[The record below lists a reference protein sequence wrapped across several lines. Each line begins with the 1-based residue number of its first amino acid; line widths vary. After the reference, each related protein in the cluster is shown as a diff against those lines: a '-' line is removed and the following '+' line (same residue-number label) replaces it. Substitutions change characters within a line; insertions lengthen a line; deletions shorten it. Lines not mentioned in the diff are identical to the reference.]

1 MPKRI
6 DQLDNRVPLNDDWV
20 VSTITDG
27 VAGRSRLYQLVRNG
41 LDQSVDAGGNSL
53 PIIGPQRSVGGVG
66 GHILLIPGKKAGG
79 AGGDY
84 PDYWGRVY
92 FVTSGSSPSGSDTY
106 LAFDAETVTLAAGEI
121 GQGKT
126 LLLRG
131 GSNTYCWVHIGQ
143 NITNAGPTV
152 VIAGPMQVEGLFVVG
167 TNDIDETK
175 RGIYSEDFT
184 SFDIVNAKL
193 LWPRKIT
200 SLAGSNSGAPDVGI
214 ERAGSGVLKITNGSS
229 GGGSFSSPSSTFS
242 LSSTTNNLAV
252 GSTSHLR
259 INPSGSVDLTGLSP
273 TGSGHI
279 DGRQLSL
286 FNVGSGTVMLKHL
299 SGLSSSGNRLYTQ
312 IGSDL
317 AVAPGRSAQMTYDA
331 TSGYFRVSGGTS
343 GVDSAAGP
351 SGSLQYS
358 SSGVLAGSSGV
369 STNGND
375 LFVQGK
381 FLSGSTYGRCG
392 LYVLSKVTLSAT
404 TEPLTTDG
412 QALNSNNQIV
422 LPNDSTYLFDI
433 LISAQRED
441 VVGERAA
448 FRFEGVAFRNTGAGT
463 VDILIG
469 GVSKTT
475 VSRSSVP
482 WDVLIEADVVRGAM
496 SVRVTGE
503 VSKTIRWVA
512 AVKTVEVQNAA

>member
-1 MPKRI
+1 LL
-6 DQLDNRVPLNDDWV
+6 QSGT
-20 VSTITDG
+20 STICTIHIGDSIETGPAITVSGPTIFDG
-27 VAGRSRLYQLVRNG
+27 LVIGGSATITSTKNG
-41 LDQSVDAGGNSL
+41 LYSRDFS
-53 PIIGPQRSVGGVG
+53 
-66 GHILLIPGKKAGG
+66 
-79 AGGDY
+79 
-84 PDYWGRVY
+84 
-92 FVTSGSSPSGSDTY
+92 
-106 LAFDAETVTLAAGEI
+106 AFDV
-121 GQGKT
+121 
-126 LLLRG
+126 
-131 GSNTYCWVHIGQ
+131 
-143 NITNAGPTV
+143 
-152 VIAGPMQVEGLFVVG
+152 
-167 TNDIDETK
+167 
-175 RGIYSEDFT
+175 
-184 SFDIVNAKL
+184 VNAKL
-193 LWPRKIT
+193 LWPRKVT
-200 SLAGSNSGAPDVGI
+200 TLSGAFSGSPDLGLDRAGVGI
-214 ERAGSGVLKITNGSS
+214 LSITDGSS

-242 LSSTTNNLAV
+242 LSAATNNLAV
-252 GSTSHLR
+252 GSASHLR

-286 FNVGSGTVMLKHL
+286 FNVGSGTLTLKHL

-358 SSGVLAGSSGV
+358 SSGVLAGASGV
-369 STNGND
+369 STNGSD

-412 QALNSNNQIV
+412 QALNSDNQIV
-422 LPNDSTYLFDI
+422 LPNNSTYLFDI

-482 WDVLIEADVVRGAM
+482 WDVVVESDVVRGAM
-496 SVRVTGE
+496 SVRATGE
-503 VSKTIRWVA
+503 TGKTIRWVA
-512 AVKTVEVQNAA
+512 AVKTVEVQNAT

>member
-1 MPKRI
+1 MY
-6 DQLDNRVPLNDDWV
+6 LHW
-20 VSTITDG
+20 
-27 VAGRSRLYQLVRNG
+27 
-41 LDQSVDAGGNSL
+41 
-53 PIIGPQRSVGGVG
+53 
-66 GHILLIPGKKAGG
+66 
-79 AGGDY
+79 
-84 PDYWGRVY
+84 WGRVY
-92 FVTSGSSPSGSDTY
+92 LVTSNPSPTNEDTY
-106 LAFDAETVTLAAGEI
+106 FAFDDEKVTLSAGEA
-121 GQGKT
+121 GVGRS
-126 LLLRG
+126 LLLQSGTSTICTIHIGDSIETGPAITVSGPAIFDGLVIG
-131 GSNTYCWVHIGQ
+131 GSAT
-143 NITNAGPTV
+143 ITSTKN
-152 VIAGPMQVEGLFVVG
+152 GL
-167 TNDIDETK
+167 
-175 RGIYSEDFT
+175 YSRDF
-184 SFDIVNAKL
+184 SAFDVVNAKL
-193 LWPRKIT
+193 LWPRKVT
-200 SLAGSNSGAPDVGI
+200 TLSGAFSGSPDLGLDRAGVGI
-214 ERAGSGVLKITNGSS
+214 LRITDGSS

-242 LSSTTNNLAV
+242 LSAATNNLAV
-252 GSTSHLR
+252 GSASHLR

-286 FNVGSGTVMLKHL
+286 FNVGSGTLTLKHL

-358 SSGVLAGSSGV
+358 SSGVLAGASGV
-369 STNGND
+369 STNGSD

-412 QALNSNNQIV
+412 QALNSDNQIV
-422 LPNDSTYLFDI
+422 LPNNSTYLFDI

-482 WDVLIEADVVRGAM
+482 WDVVVESDVVRGAM
-496 SVRVTGE
+496 SVRATGE
-503 VSKTIRWVA
+503 TGKTIRWVA
-512 AVKTVEVQNAA
+512 AVKTVEVQNAT

>member
-6 DQLDNRVPLNDDWV
+6 DQLDNRTPLNDDWV
-20 VSTITDG
+20 VSTITNG
-27 VAGRSRLYQLVRNG
+27 IAGRSRLYQLVRNG
-41 LDQSVDAGGNSL
+41 LDQSVDTGGNSL
-53 PIIGPQRSVGGVG
+53 SIIGPQRTSSGVG
-66 GHILLIPGKKAGG
+66 GHILLTPGKKAGG
-79 AGGDY
+79 PSGDY
-84 PDYWGRVY
+84 SDYWGRVY
-92 FVTSGSSPSGSDTY
+92 LVTSNPSPTNEDTY
-106 LAFDAETVTLAAGEI
+106 FAFDDEKVTLSAGEA
-121 GQGKT
+121 GVGRS
-126 LLLRG
+126 LLLQSGTSTICTIHIGDSIETGPAITVSGPTIFDGLVIG
-131 GSNTYCWVHIGQ
+131 GSAT
-143 NITNAGPTV
+143 ITSTKN
-152 VIAGPMQVEGLFVVG
+152 GL
-167 TNDIDETK
+167 
-175 RGIYSEDFT
+175 YSRDF
-184 SFDIVNAKL
+184 SAFDVVNAKL
-193 LWPRKIT
+193 LWPRKVT
-200 SLAGSNSGAPDVGI
+200 TLSGAFSGSPDLGLDRAGVGI
-214 ERAGSGVLKITNGSS
+214 LRITDGSS

-242 LSSTTNNLAV
+242 LSAATNNLAV
-252 GSTSHLR
+252 GSASHLR

-286 FNVGSGTVMLKHL
+286 FNVGSGTLTLKHL

-358 SSGVLAGSSGV
+358 SSGVLAGASGV
-369 STNGND
+369 STNGSD

-412 QALNSNNQIV
+412 QALNSDNQIV
-422 LPNDSTYLFDI
+422 LPNNSTYLFDI

-482 WDVLIEADVVRGAM
+482 WDVVVESDVVRGAM
-496 SVRVTGE
+496 SVRATGE
-503 VSKTIRWVA
+503 TGKTIRWVA
-512 AVKTVEVQNAA
+512 AVKTVEVQNAT